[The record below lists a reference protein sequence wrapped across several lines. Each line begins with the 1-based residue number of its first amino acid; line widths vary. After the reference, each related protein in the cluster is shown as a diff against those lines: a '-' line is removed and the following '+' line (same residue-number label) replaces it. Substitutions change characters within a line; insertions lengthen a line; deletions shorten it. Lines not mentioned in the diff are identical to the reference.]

1 MAMTYQISYGEPV
14 AMLRRKED
22 LDQRVRTERFS
33 NEREALNRAREFL
46 DQDFSNVVVVRDD
59 AGNELSGV
67 RLQLRLGYCTVE

>member
-1 MAMTYQISYGEPV
+1 MAYQVFYGEPA
-14 AMLRRKED
+14 AMLRWDDD
-22 LDQRVRTERFS
+22 LDERVRTERFR
-33 NEREALNRAREFL
+33 NEREALNRAREIL